1 MKQKITALLLAAM
14 LILAICPTALAE
26 GENVTIS
33 VSDVIANLGE
43 TAVSIQAT
51 VTNNSEEEVIITSV
65 KEDSSSLF
73 KSITVPS
80 STIKIENGKSVSL
93 TFPAELNPN
102 KEGIYNGKLVF
113 AYNVG
118 AESKTQ
124 TIDFTLRIVNVSTA
138 QDVTI
143 SVGEVVV
150 NPGETVVSIQV
161 TVVNKSGGEVKITSV
176 KEDNNSN
183 IFKSITIPK
192 GAEKIKNGESVS
204 LMFPAELNAYR
215 VRNYSAN
222 LVFKYTID
230 GSAQQESIQI
240 IRFTLP
246 EANASAATPDP
257 SKPAAAFRLSSYDP
271 NGLIVPTAAGKNGGK
286 VQVRLPLLCVDGPV
300 SNIKAV
306 PKLSTSLDE
315 FPFAIEQVDYT
326 IGYNGMIG
334 VNQIIEFQFNLRFA
348 DKVTAGVK
356 KVDFTITYDRGWA
369 SATGDSSESCDIS
382 LYVNV
387 TRGYEAAGSEPGGE
401 TTAALPKIVVDSYS
415 FSSDKIYAGEDFD
428 LTFTVR
434 NTSNEEETKSIL
446 VTVTNN
452 AETGKLTPASGSN
465 TLYIDKLGKGES
477 KTMTMSIATAPDTEA
492 KAYEIKLEFDYEGTK
507 TRPAT
512 LSNGQSSASIPVTI
526 MQKIRLK
533 IEDPTIDGEPM
544 EGESVPVYFSMYNMG
559 RSSIYNC
566 MVTVEGDGLS
576 MEESFFQ
583 GTVAA
588 GSTMRADFSL
598 ITATPGQID
607 GEIVI
612 TYEDSLEEKMEERLP
627 LSLYV
632 SEAYNPD
639 MYPGE
644 GDPNGMIDTMGGME
658 DPSASGGIPVW
669 AWIVGGVV
677 AAAAVVAV
685 IIILKK
691 KRARALEDV

>member
-1 MKQKITALLLAAM
+1 MKQKITALLLAAV
-14 LILAICPTALAE
+14 LFAAICPAVLAE
-26 GENVTIS
+26 DGEGGETMPTAKEVSIS
-33 VSDVIANLGE
+33 VSSPILG
-43 TAVSIQAT
+43 TGIVYIPIT
-51 VTNNSEEEVIITSV
+51 ITNMT
-65 KEDSSSLF
+65 DA
-73 KSITVPS
+73 P
-80 STIKIENGKSVSL
+80 VSL
-93 TFPAELNPN
+93 DKVTSRNDLFSNITFTDEDVTDDDRLN
-102 KEGIYNGKLVF
+102 KV
-113 AYNVG
+113 
-118 AESKTQ
+118 ESQKSRDILLTA
-124 TIDFTLRIVNVSTA
+124 TLSTA
-138 QDVTI
+138 MPGTYADLLSFKLSNNEKKTANVTL
-143 SVGEVVV
+143 
-150 NPGETVVSIQV
+150 
-161 TVVNKSGGEVKITSV
+161 
-176 KEDNNSN
+176 
-183 IFKSITIPK
+183 TIPQT
-192 GAEKIKNGESVS
+192 S
-204 LMFPAELNAYR
+204 
-215 VRNYSAN
+215 
-222 LVFKYTID
+222 
-230 GSAQQESIQI
+230 
-240 IRFTLP
+240 P
-246 EANASAATPDP
+246 EPGKAT
-257 SKPAAAFRLSSYDP
+257 AAFRLSSFDA

-669 AWIVGGVV
+669 VWIAGGVV

>member
-1 MKQKITALLLAAM
+1 M
-14 LILAICPTALAE
+14 PTAKE
-26 GENVTIS
+26 VSIS
-33 VSDVIANLGE
+33 VSSPILG
-43 TAVSIQAT
+43 TGIVYIPITITNMTDAPVSLDS
-51 VTNNSEEEVIITSV
+51 VTSKNGLFSNITFT
-65 KEDSSSLF
+65 KED
-73 KSITVPS
+73 
-80 STIKIENGKSVSL
+80 
-93 TFPAELNPN
+93 ELNTVESQRSRDILLTATLNTAMP
-102 KEGIYNGKLVF
+102 GTYADLLSFKLSNNEKKT
-113 AYNVG
+113 ANV
-118 AESKTQ
+118 
-124 TIDFTLRIVNVSTA
+124 TL
-138 QDVTI
+138 
-143 SVGEVVV
+143 
-150 NPGETVVSIQV
+150 
-161 TVVNKSGGEVKITSV
+161 
-176 KEDNNSN
+176 
-183 IFKSITIPK
+183 TIP
-192 GAEKIKNGESVS
+192 EMQPQTS
-204 LMFPAELNAYR
+204 
-215 VRNYSAN
+215 
-222 LVFKYTID
+222 
-230 GSAQQESIQI
+230 
-240 IRFTLP
+240 P
-246 EANASAATPDP
+246 EPGKAT
-257 SKPAAAFRLSSYDP
+257 AAFRLSSFDA

-326 IGYNGMIG
+326 IGYNGMIS

-639 MYPGE
+639 MYPGVV
-644 GDPNGMIDTMGGME
+644 DPDGMIDTMGGME

-669 AWIVGGVV
+669 VWIAGGVV

>member
-1 MKQKITALLLAAM
+1 MKQKITALLLAAV
-14 LILAICPTALAE
+14 LFAAICPAVLAE
-26 GENVTIS
+26 SGEGGETMPTAKEVSIS
-33 VSDVIANLGE
+33 VSSPILG
-43 TAVSIQAT
+43 TGIVYIPITITNMTDAPVSLDS
-51 VTNNSEEEVIITSV
+51 VTSKNGLFSNITFT
-65 KEDSSSLF
+65 KED
-73 KSITVPS
+73 
-80 STIKIENGKSVSL
+80 
-93 TFPAELNPN
+93 ELNTVESQRSRDILLTATLNTAMP
-102 KEGIYNGKLVF
+102 GTYADLLSFKLSNNEKKT
-113 AYNVG
+113 ANV
-118 AESKTQ
+118 
-124 TIDFTLRIVNVSTA
+124 TL
-138 QDVTI
+138 
-143 SVGEVVV
+143 
-150 NPGETVVSIQV
+150 
-161 TVVNKSGGEVKITSV
+161 
-176 KEDNNSN
+176 
-183 IFKSITIPK
+183 TIP
-192 GAEKIKNGESVS
+192 EMQPQTS
-204 LMFPAELNAYR
+204 
-215 VRNYSAN
+215 
-222 LVFKYTID
+222 
-230 GSAQQESIQI
+230 
-240 IRFTLP
+240 P
-246 EANASAATPDP
+246 EPGKAT
-257 SKPAAAFRLSSYDP
+257 AAFRLSSFDA

-326 IGYNGMIG
+326 IGYNGMIS

-669 AWIVGGVV
+669 VWIAGGVV

>member
-1 MKQKITALLLAAM
+1 MKQKITALLLAAV
-14 LILAICPTALAE
+14 LFAAICPAAFADNPTPSPNADPTPAPAVTEAKDVSVSVSSPILGTGIVYIPITITNMTDAPVSLDGVTSKNGLFSNITFTKEDELNTVESQRSRDILLTATLNTAMPGTYADLLSFKLSNNE
-26 GENVTIS
+26 KKTANVT
-33 VSDVIANLGE
+33 L
-43 TAVSIQAT
+43 
-51 VTNNSEEEVIITSV
+51 
-65 KEDSSSLF
+65 
-73 KSITVPS
+73 
-80 STIKIENGKSVSL
+80 
-93 TFPAELNPN
+93 
-102 KEGIYNGKLVF
+102 
-113 AYNVG
+113 
-118 AESKTQ
+118 
-124 TIDFTLRIVNVSTA
+124 
-138 QDVTI
+138 
-143 SVGEVVV
+143 
-150 NPGETVVSIQV
+150 
-161 TVVNKSGGEVKITSV
+161 
-176 KEDNNSN
+176 
-183 IFKSITIPK
+183 TIP
-192 GAEKIKNGESVS
+192 EMQPQTS
-204 LMFPAELNAYR
+204 
-215 VRNYSAN
+215 
-222 LVFKYTID
+222 
-230 GSAQQESIQI
+230 
-240 IRFTLP
+240 P
-246 EANASAATPDP
+246 EPGKAT
-257 SKPAAAFRLSSYDP
+257 AAFRLSSFDA

-658 DPSASGGIPVW
+658 EPSASGGIPVW

>member
-1 MKQKITALLLAAM
+1 MKQRITALLLAAV
-14 LILAICPTALAE
+14 LFAAICPAVLAE
-26 GENVTIS
+26 GGEGGGTMPTAKEVSIS
-33 VSDVIANLGE
+33 VSSPILG
-43 TAVSIQAT
+43 TGIVYIPITITNMTDAPVSLDS
-51 VTNNSEEEVIITSV
+51 VTSKNGLFSNITFT
-65 KEDSSSLF
+65 KED
-73 KSITVPS
+73 
-80 STIKIENGKSVSL
+80 
-93 TFPAELNPN
+93 ELNT
-102 KEGIYNGKLVF
+102 V
-113 AYNVG
+113 
-118 AESKTQ
+118 ESQRSRDILLTA
-124 TIDFTLRIVNVSTA
+124 TLSTA
-138 QDVTI
+138 MPGTYADLLSFKLSNNEKKTANVTL
-143 SVGEVVV
+143 
-150 NPGETVVSIQV
+150 
-161 TVVNKSGGEVKITSV
+161 
-176 KEDNNSN
+176 
-183 IFKSITIPK
+183 TIP
-192 GAEKIKNGESVS
+192 EMQPQTS
-204 LMFPAELNAYR
+204 
-215 VRNYSAN
+215 
-222 LVFKYTID
+222 
-230 GSAQQESIQI
+230 
-240 IRFTLP
+240 P
-246 EANASAATPDP
+246 EPGKAT
-257 SKPAAAFRLSSYDP
+257 AAFRLSSFDA

-533 IEDPTIDGEPM
+533 IEDPTVDGEPM

-669 AWIVGGVV
+669 VWIAGGVV
-677 AAAAVVAV
+677 AAAAIVAV

>member
-1 MKQKITALLLAAM
+1 MKQKITALLLAAV
-14 LILAICPTALAE
+14 LFAAICPAVLAE
-26 GENVTIS
+26 GQGNPQHLKPEDISISVESVAPASAGIDILVKITVDDKIKEGTLTLENVTADAGVLAS
-33 VSDVIANLGE
+33 PV
-43 TAVSIQAT
+43 AVNGTKA
-51 VTNNSEEEVIITSV
+51 VDLNGY
-65 KEDSSSLF
+65 DR
-73 KSITVPS
+73 SITVVLKGMFKGTISESAIEQFTFNFTYNKHLDPVS
-80 STIKIENGKSVSL
+80 SKECICSV
-93 TFPAELNPN
+93 E
-102 KEGIYNGKLVF
+102 KKF
-113 AYNVG
+113 AYTV
-118 AESKTQ
+118 TQ
-124 TIDFTLRIVNVSTA
+124 TQQPQTSP
-138 QDVTI
+138 
-143 SVGEVVV
+143 E
-150 NPGETVVSIQV
+150 PG
-161 TVVNKSGGEVKITSV
+161 K
-176 KEDNNSN
+176 
-183 IFKSITIPK
+183 
-192 GAEKIKNGESVS
+192 
-204 LMFPAELNAYR
+204 
-215 VRNYSAN
+215 
-222 LVFKYTID
+222 
-230 GSAQQESIQI
+230 
-240 IRFTLP
+240 
-246 EANASAATPDP
+246 AT
-257 SKPAAAFRLSSYDP
+257 AAFRLSSFDA

-326 IGYNGMIG
+326 IGYNAMIG

-639 MYPGE
+639 MYPGVV
-644 GDPNGMIDTMGGME
+644 DPDGMIDTMGGME

-669 AWIVGGVV
+669 VWIAGGVV

>member
-1 MKQKITALLLAAM
+1 MKQKITALLLAAV
-14 LILAICPTALAE
+14 LFAAICPAVLAE
-26 GENVTIS
+26 GGEGGETMPTAKEVSIS
-33 VSDVIANLGE
+33 VSSPILG
-43 TAVSIQAT
+43 TGIVYIPITITNMTDAQVSLDS
-51 VTNNSEEEVIITSV
+51 VTSKNGLFSNITFT
-65 KEDSSSLF
+65 KEDGLNKVESQ
-73 KSITVPS
+73 KSRDIL
-80 STIKIENGKSVSL
+80 L
-93 TFPAELNPN
+93 TA
-102 KEGIYNGKLVF
+102 
-113 AYNVG
+113 
-118 AESKTQ
+118 
-124 TIDFTLRIVNVSTA
+124 TLSTA
-138 QDVTI
+138 MPGTYADLLAFELSNNEKKTANVTL
-143 SVGEVVV
+143 
-150 NPGETVVSIQV
+150 
-161 TVVNKSGGEVKITSV
+161 
-176 KEDNNSN
+176 
-183 IFKSITIPK
+183 TIP
-192 GAEKIKNGESVS
+192 EMQPQTS
-204 LMFPAELNAYR
+204 
-215 VRNYSAN
+215 
-222 LVFKYTID
+222 
-230 GSAQQESIQI
+230 
-240 IRFTLP
+240 P
-246 EANASAATPDP
+246 EPGKAT
-257 SKPAAAFRLSSYDP
+257 AAFRLSSFDA

-326 IGYNGMIG
+326 IGYNGMIS

-533 IEDPTIDGEPM
+533 IEDPTVDGEPM

-669 AWIVGGVV
+669 VWIVGGVV

>member
-1 MKQKITALLLAAM
+1 MKQKITALLLAAV
-14 LILAICPTALAE
+14 LFAAICPAVLAE
-26 GENVTIS
+26 SGEGGETMPTAKEVSIS
-33 VSDVIANLGE
+33 VSSPILG
-43 TAVSIQAT
+43 TGIVYIPITITNMTDAQVSLDS
-51 VTNNSEEEVIITSV
+51 VTSKNGLFSNITFT
-65 KEDSSSLF
+65 KEDGLNKVESQ
-73 KSITVPS
+73 KSRDILLTATL
-80 STIKIENGKSVSL
+80 STAMPGTYADL
-93 TFPAELNPN
+93 
-102 KEGIYNGKLVF
+102 LVF
-113 AYNVG
+113 ELSNNDNYK
-118 AESKTQ
+118 EKKTAN
-124 TIDFTLRIVNVSTA
+124 FTL
-138 QDVTI
+138 
-143 SVGEVVV
+143 
-150 NPGETVVSIQV
+150 
-161 TVVNKSGGEVKITSV
+161 
-176 KEDNNSN
+176 
-183 IFKSITIPK
+183 TIP
-192 GAEKIKNGESVS
+192 EMQPQTS
-204 LMFPAELNAYR
+204 
-215 VRNYSAN
+215 
-222 LVFKYTID
+222 
-230 GSAQQESIQI
+230 
-240 IRFTLP
+240 P
-246 EANASAATPDP
+246 EPGKAT
-257 SKPAAAFRLSSYDP
+257 AAFRLSSFDA

-326 IGYNGMIG
+326 IGYNGMIS

-669 AWIVGGVV
+669 VWIAGGVV

>member
-1 MKQKITALLLAAM
+1 MKQRITALLLAAV
-14 LILAICPTALAE
+14 LFAAICPAVLAE
-26 GENVTIS
+26 GNPQHLKPEDISISVESVAPASAGIDILVKITVDDKIKEGTLTLENVTADAGVLAS
-33 VSDVIANLGE
+33 PVAVNGTK
-43 TAVSIQAT
+43 TADL
-51 VTNNSEEEVIITSV
+51 NGY
-65 KEDSSSLF
+65 DR
-73 KSITVPS
+73 SITVVLKGMFKGTISESAIEQFTFKFTYKHSDSES
-80 STIKIENGKSVSL
+80 SKDCICSV
-93 TFPAELNPN
+93 E
-102 KEGIYNGKLVF
+102 KKY
-113 AYNVG
+113 AYTV
-118 AESKTQ
+118 TQ
-124 TIDFTLRIVNVSTA
+124 TQQPQTSP
-138 QDVTI
+138 
-143 SVGEVVV
+143 E
-150 NPGETVVSIQV
+150 PG
-161 TVVNKSGGEVKITSV
+161 K
-176 KEDNNSN
+176 
-183 IFKSITIPK
+183 
-192 GAEKIKNGESVS
+192 
-204 LMFPAELNAYR
+204 
-215 VRNYSAN
+215 
-222 LVFKYTID
+222 
-230 GSAQQESIQI
+230 
-240 IRFTLP
+240 
-246 EANASAATPDP
+246 AT
-257 SKPAAAFRLSSYDP
+257 AAFRLSSFDA

-326 IGYNGMIG
+326 IGYNGMIS

-533 IEDPTIDGEPM
+533 IEDPTVDGEPM

-639 MYPGE
+639 MYPGVV
-644 GDPNGMIDTMGGME
+644 DPGGMIDTMGGME
-658 DPSASGGIPVW
+658 EPSASGGIPVW
-669 AWIVGGVV
+669 VWIAGGVV
-677 AAAAVVAV
+677 AAAAIVAV
-685 IIILKK
+685 IIILRK

>member
-1 MKQKITALLLAAM
+1 MKQKITALLLAAV
-14 LILAICPTALAE
+14 LFAAICPAVLAE
-26 GENVTIS
+26 GGEGGGTMPTAKEVSIS
-33 VSDVIANLGE
+33 VSSPILG
-43 TAVSIQAT
+43 TGIVYIPITITNMTDAPVSLDS
-51 VTNNSEEEVIITSV
+51 VTSKNGLFSNITFT
-65 KEDSSSLF
+65 KED
-73 KSITVPS
+73 
-80 STIKIENGKSVSL
+80 
-93 TFPAELNPN
+93 ELNTVESQRSRDILLTATLNTAMP
-102 KEGIYNGKLVF
+102 GTYADLLSFKLSNNEKKT
-113 AYNVG
+113 ANV
-118 AESKTQ
+118 
-124 TIDFTLRIVNVSTA
+124 TL
-138 QDVTI
+138 
-143 SVGEVVV
+143 
-150 NPGETVVSIQV
+150 
-161 TVVNKSGGEVKITSV
+161 
-176 KEDNNSN
+176 
-183 IFKSITIPK
+183 TIP
-192 GAEKIKNGESVS
+192 EMQPQTS
-204 LMFPAELNAYR
+204 
-215 VRNYSAN
+215 
-222 LVFKYTID
+222 
-230 GSAQQESIQI
+230 
-240 IRFTLP
+240 P
-246 EANASAATPDP
+246 EPGKAT
-257 SKPAAAFRLSSYDP
+257 AAFRLSSFDA

-326 IGYNGMIG
+326 IGYNGMIS

-639 MYPGE
+639 MYPGVV
-644 GDPNGMIDTMGGME
+644 DPDGMIDTMGGME

-669 AWIVGGVV
+669 VWIAGGVV

>member
-1 MKQKITALLLAAM
+1 MKQKITALLLAAV
-14 LILAICPTALAE
+14 LFAAICPAVLAE
-26 GENVTIS
+26 GNPQHLKPENISISVESVAPASAGIDILVKITVDDKIKEGTLTLENVTADAGVLAS
-33 VSDVIANLGE
+33 PV
-43 TAVSIQAT
+43 AVNGTKA
-51 VTNNSEEEVIITSV
+51 VDLNGY
-65 KEDSSSLF
+65 DR
-73 KSITVPS
+73 SITVVLKGMFKGTISESAIEQFTFKFTYKHLDPES
-80 STIKIENGKSVSL
+80 SKECICSV
-93 TFPAELNPN
+93 E
-102 KEGIYNGKLVF
+102 KKF
-113 AYNVG
+113 AYTV
-118 AESKTQ
+118 TQ
-124 TIDFTLRIVNVSTA
+124 TQQPQTSP
-138 QDVTI
+138 
-143 SVGEVVV
+143 E
-150 NPGETVVSIQV
+150 PG
-161 TVVNKSGGEVKITSV
+161 K
-176 KEDNNSN
+176 
-183 IFKSITIPK
+183 
-192 GAEKIKNGESVS
+192 
-204 LMFPAELNAYR
+204 
-215 VRNYSAN
+215 
-222 LVFKYTID
+222 
-230 GSAQQESIQI
+230 
-240 IRFTLP
+240 
-246 EANASAATPDP
+246 AT
-257 SKPAAAFRLSSYDP
+257 AAFRLSSFDV

-300 SNIKAV
+300 SNIRAV

-326 IGYNGMIG
+326 VGYNGMIS

-434 NTSNEEETKSIL
+434 NTSNEEDTKSIL
-446 VTVTNN
+446 VTMTNN
-452 AETGKLTPASGSN
+452 AETGKLTPAEGSN

-492 KAYEIKLEFDYEGTK
+492 KAYELKLDFDYEGAK

-512 LSNGQSSASIPVTI
+512 LAKGASSASIPVTVL
-526 MQKIRLK
+526 QKIRLK
-533 IEDPTIDGEPM
+533 IDEPTVDGEAM

-576 MEESFFQ
+576 LEDSFFQ

-588 GSTMRADFSL
+588 GNSMRADLSV

-627 LSLYV
+627 LSIFV
-632 SEAYNPD
+632 NEGFNPD
-639 MYPGE
+639 A
-644 GDPNGMIDTMGGME
+644 NGGME
-658 DPSASGGIPVW
+658 DPGYIDQPTIGGMDGPSAGIPVW
-669 AWIVGGVV
+669 IWIALGVVV
-677 AAAAVVAV
+677 AAAIVVA
-685 IIILKK
+685 IILLKK
-691 KRARALEDV
+691 KRAKMLEDV

>member
-1 MKQKITALLLAAM
+1 MKQRITALLLAAV
-14 LILAICPTALAE
+14 LFAAICPAVLAE
-26 GENVTIS
+26 GQDNPQHLKPEDISISVESVAPASAGIDILVKITVDDKIKEGTLTLENVTADAGVLAS
-33 VSDVIANLGE
+33 PV
-43 TAVSIQAT
+43 AVNGTKA
-51 VTNNSEEEVIITSV
+51 VDLNGY
-65 KEDSSSLF
+65 DR
-73 KSITVPS
+73 SITVVLKGMFKGTISESAIEQFTFKFTYNKHLDPES
-80 STIKIENGKSVSL
+80 SKECICSV
-93 TFPAELNPN
+93 E
-102 KEGIYNGKLVF
+102 KKF
-113 AYNVG
+113 AYTV
-118 AESKTQ
+118 TQ
-124 TIDFTLRIVNVSTA
+124 TQQPQTSP
-138 QDVTI
+138 
-143 SVGEVVV
+143 E
-150 NPGETVVSIQV
+150 PG
-161 TVVNKSGGEVKITSV
+161 K
-176 KEDNNSN
+176 
-183 IFKSITIPK
+183 
-192 GAEKIKNGESVS
+192 
-204 LMFPAELNAYR
+204 
-215 VRNYSAN
+215 
-222 LVFKYTID
+222 
-230 GSAQQESIQI
+230 
-240 IRFTLP
+240 
-246 EANASAATPDP
+246 AT
-257 SKPAAAFRLSSYDP
+257 AAFRLSSFDA

-639 MYPGE
+639 MYPGVV
-644 GDPNGMIDTMGGME
+644 DPDAMIDTMGGME
-658 DPSASGGIPVW
+658 EPSASGGIPVW
-669 AWIVGGVV
+669 VWIVGGVV

>member
-1 MKQKITALLLAAM
+1 MKQKITALLLAAV
-14 LILAICPTALAE
+14 LFAAICPAVLAE
-26 GENVTIS
+26 GGEGGETMPTAKEVSIS
-33 VSDVIANLGE
+33 VSSPILG
-43 TAVSIQAT
+43 TGIVYIPITITNMTDAPVSLDS
-51 VTNNSEEEVIITSV
+51 VTSKNGLFSNITFT
-65 KEDSSSLF
+65 KED
-73 KSITVPS
+73 
-80 STIKIENGKSVSL
+80 
-93 TFPAELNPN
+93 ELNTVESQRSRDILLTATLNTAMP
-102 KEGIYNGKLVF
+102 GTYADLLSFKLSNNEKKT
-113 AYNVG
+113 ANV
-118 AESKTQ
+118 
-124 TIDFTLRIVNVSTA
+124 TL
-138 QDVTI
+138 
-143 SVGEVVV
+143 
-150 NPGETVVSIQV
+150 
-161 TVVNKSGGEVKITSV
+161 
-176 KEDNNSN
+176 
-183 IFKSITIPK
+183 TIP
-192 GAEKIKNGESVS
+192 EMQPQTS
-204 LMFPAELNAYR
+204 
-215 VRNYSAN
+215 
-222 LVFKYTID
+222 
-230 GSAQQESIQI
+230 
-240 IRFTLP
+240 P
-246 EANASAATPDP
+246 EPGKAT
-257 SKPAAAFRLSSYDP
+257 AAFRLSSFDA

-326 IGYNGMIG
+326 IGYNGMIS

-533 IEDPTIDGEPM
+533 IEDPTVDGEPM

-669 AWIVGGVV
+669 VWIVGGVV

>member
-1 MKQKITALLLAAM
+1 MKQRITALLLAAV
-14 LILAICPTALAE
+14 LFAAICPAVLAE
-26 GENVTIS
+26 SGEGGETMPTAKEVSIS
-33 VSDVIANLGE
+33 VSSPILG
-43 TAVSIQAT
+43 TGIVYIPITITNMTDAPVSLDK
-51 VTNNSEEEVIITSV
+51 VTSKNGLFTNITFT
-65 KEDSSSLF
+65 KEDGLNKVESQ
-73 KSITVPS
+73 KSRDIL
-80 STIKIENGKSVSL
+80 L
-93 TFPAELNPN
+93 TA
-102 KEGIYNGKLVF
+102 
-113 AYNVG
+113 
-118 AESKTQ
+118 
-124 TIDFTLRIVNVSTA
+124 TLSTA
-138 QDVTI
+138 M
-143 SVGEVVV
+143 
-150 NPGETVVSIQV
+150 PGTYADLLAFELSNNEKKTA
-161 TVVNKSGGEVKITSV
+161 NITL
-176 KEDNNSN
+176 
-183 IFKSITIPK
+183 TIP
-192 GAEKIKNGESVS
+192 EMQPQTS
-204 LMFPAELNAYR
+204 
-215 VRNYSAN
+215 
-222 LVFKYTID
+222 
-230 GSAQQESIQI
+230 
-240 IRFTLP
+240 P
-246 EANASAATPDP
+246 EPGKAT
-257 SKPAAAFRLSSYDP
+257 AAFRLSSFDA

-533 IEDPTIDGEPM
+533 IEDPTVDGEPM

-669 AWIVGGVV
+669 VWIAGGVV

>member
-1 MKQKITALLLAAM
+1 MKQRITALLLAAV
-14 LILAICPTALAE
+14 LFAAICPAVLAE
-26 GENVTIS
+26 GGEGGGTMPTAKEVSIS
-33 VSDVIANLGE
+33 VSSPILG
-43 TAVSIQAT
+43 TGIVYIPITITNMTDAPVSLDS
-51 VTNNSEEEVIITSV
+51 VTSKNGLFSNITFT
-65 KEDSSSLF
+65 KED
-73 KSITVPS
+73 
-80 STIKIENGKSVSL
+80 
-93 TFPAELNPN
+93 ELNTVESQRSRDILLTATLNTAMP
-102 KEGIYNGKLVF
+102 GTYADLLSFKLSNNEKKT
-113 AYNVG
+113 ANV
-118 AESKTQ
+118 
-124 TIDFTLRIVNVSTA
+124 TL
-138 QDVTI
+138 
-143 SVGEVVV
+143 
-150 NPGETVVSIQV
+150 
-161 TVVNKSGGEVKITSV
+161 
-176 KEDNNSN
+176 
-183 IFKSITIPK
+183 TIP
-192 GAEKIKNGESVS
+192 EMQPQTS
-204 LMFPAELNAYR
+204 
-215 VRNYSAN
+215 
-222 LVFKYTID
+222 
-230 GSAQQESIQI
+230 
-240 IRFTLP
+240 P
-246 EANASAATPDP
+246 EPGKAT
-257 SKPAAAFRLSSYDP
+257 AAFRLSSFDA

-533 IEDPTIDGEPM
+533 IEDPTVDGEPM

-669 AWIVGGVV
+669 VWIAGGVV

>member
-1 MKQKITALLLAAM
+1 MKQRITALLLAAV
-14 LILAICPTALAE
+14 LFAAICPAVLAE
-26 GENVTIS
+26 GNPQHLKPEDISISVESVAPASAGIDILVKITVDDKIKEGTLTLENVTADAGVLAS
-33 VSDVIANLGE
+33 PVAVNGTK
-43 TAVSIQAT
+43 TADL
-51 VTNNSEEEVIITSV
+51 NGY
-65 KEDSSSLF
+65 DR
-73 KSITVPS
+73 SITVVLKGMFKGTISESAIEQFTFRFTYKHLDSES
-80 STIKIENGKSVSL
+80 SKDCICSV
-93 TFPAELNPN
+93 E
-102 KEGIYNGKLVF
+102 KKF
-113 AYNVG
+113 AYTV
-118 AESKTQ
+118 TQ
-124 TIDFTLRIVNVSTA
+124 TQQPQTSP
-138 QDVTI
+138 
-143 SVGEVVV
+143 E
-150 NPGETVVSIQV
+150 PG
-161 TVVNKSGGEVKITSV
+161 K
-176 KEDNNSN
+176 
-183 IFKSITIPK
+183 
-192 GAEKIKNGESVS
+192 
-204 LMFPAELNAYR
+204 
-215 VRNYSAN
+215 
-222 LVFKYTID
+222 
-230 GSAQQESIQI
+230 
-240 IRFTLP
+240 
-246 EANASAATPDP
+246 AT
-257 SKPAAAFRLSSYDP
+257 AAFRLSSYDP
-271 NGLIVPTAAGKNGGK
+271 NGLIVPTASGKNGGK

-639 MYPGE
+639 MYPGVV
-644 GDPNGMIDTMGGME
+644 DPDGMIDTMGGME
-658 DPSASGGIPVW
+658 EPSASGGIPVW
-669 AWIVGGVV
+669 VWIVGGVV

>member
-1 MKQKITALLLAAM
+1 MKQRITALLLAAV
-14 LILAICPTALAE
+14 LFAAICPAVLAE
-26 GENVTIS
+26 GNPQHLKPEDISISVESVAPASAGIDILVKITVDDKIKEGTLTLENVTADAGVLAS
-33 VSDVIANLGE
+33 PVAVNGTK
-43 TAVSIQAT
+43 TADL
-51 VTNNSEEEVIITSV
+51 NGY
-65 KEDSSSLF
+65 DR
-73 KSITVPS
+73 SITVVLKGMFKGTISESAIEQFTFRFTYKHLDSES
-80 STIKIENGKSVSL
+80 SKECICSV
-93 TFPAELNPN
+93 E
-102 KEGIYNGKLVF
+102 KKF
-113 AYNVG
+113 AYTV
-118 AESKTQ
+118 TQ
-124 TIDFTLRIVNVSTA
+124 TQQPQTSP
-138 QDVTI
+138 
-143 SVGEVVV
+143 E
-150 NPGETVVSIQV
+150 PG
-161 TVVNKSGGEVKITSV
+161 K
-176 KEDNNSN
+176 
-183 IFKSITIPK
+183 
-192 GAEKIKNGESVS
+192 
-204 LMFPAELNAYR
+204 
-215 VRNYSAN
+215 
-222 LVFKYTID
+222 
-230 GSAQQESIQI
+230 
-240 IRFTLP
+240 
-246 EANASAATPDP
+246 AT
-257 SKPAAAFRLSSYDP
+257 AAFRLSSFDA

-326 IGYNGMIG
+326 IGYNGMIS

-639 MYPGE
+639 MYPGVV
-644 GDPNGMIDTMGGME
+644 DPDGMIDTMGGME

-669 AWIVGGVV
+669 VWIAGGVV

>member
-1 MKQKITALLLAAM
+1 MKQKITALLLAAV
-14 LILAICPTALAE
+14 LFAAICPAVLAE
-26 GENVTIS
+26 GGEGGETMPTAKEVSIS
-33 VSDVIANLGE
+33 VSSPILG
-43 TAVSIQAT
+43 TGIVYIPITITNMTDAPVSLDS
-51 VTNNSEEEVIITSV
+51 VTSKNGLFSNITFT
-65 KEDSSSLF
+65 KED
-73 KSITVPS
+73 
-80 STIKIENGKSVSL
+80 
-93 TFPAELNPN
+93 ELNTVESQRSRDILLTATLNTAMP
-102 KEGIYNGKLVF
+102 GTYADLLSFKLSNNEKKT
-113 AYNVG
+113 ANV
-118 AESKTQ
+118 
-124 TIDFTLRIVNVSTA
+124 TL
-138 QDVTI
+138 
-143 SVGEVVV
+143 
-150 NPGETVVSIQV
+150 
-161 TVVNKSGGEVKITSV
+161 
-176 KEDNNSN
+176 
-183 IFKSITIPK
+183 TIP
-192 GAEKIKNGESVS
+192 EMQPQTS
-204 LMFPAELNAYR
+204 
-215 VRNYSAN
+215 
-222 LVFKYTID
+222 
-230 GSAQQESIQI
+230 
-240 IRFTLP
+240 P
-246 EANASAATPDP
+246 EPGKAT
-257 SKPAAAFRLSSYDP
+257 AAFRLSSFDA

-639 MYPGE
+639 MYPGVV
-644 GDPNGMIDTMGGME
+644 DPDGMIDTMGGME

-669 AWIVGGVV
+669 VWIVGGVV

>member
-1 MKQKITALLLAAM
+1 MKQKITALLLAAV
-14 LILAICPTALAE
+14 LFAAICPAVLAE
-26 GENVTIS
+26 GGETMPTAKEVSIS
-33 VSDVIANLGE
+33 VSSPILG
-43 TAVSIQAT
+43 TGIVYIPITITNMTDAPVLLKS
-51 VTNNSEEEVIITSV
+51 VTS
-65 KEDSSSLF
+65 
-73 KSITVPS
+73 
-80 STIKIENGKSVSL
+80 ENGLFSKITFTDEDVTDDDRLNKVESQKSRDILL
-93 TFPAELNPN
+93 TA
-102 KEGIYNGKLVF
+102 
-113 AYNVG
+113 
-118 AESKTQ
+118 
-124 TIDFTLRIVNVSTA
+124 TLSTA
-138 QDVTI
+138 MPGTYADLLAFELSNENNEIIEKKTANVTL
-143 SVGEVVV
+143 
-150 NPGETVVSIQV
+150 
-161 TVVNKSGGEVKITSV
+161 
-176 KEDNNSN
+176 
-183 IFKSITIPK
+183 TIP
-192 GAEKIKNGESVS
+192 EMQPQTS
-204 LMFPAELNAYR
+204 
-215 VRNYSAN
+215 
-222 LVFKYTID
+222 
-230 GSAQQESIQI
+230 
-240 IRFTLP
+240 P
-246 EANASAATPDP
+246 EPGKAT
-257 SKPAAAFRLSSYDP
+257 AAFRLSSFDA

-669 AWIVGGVV
+669 VWIVGGVV

>member
-1 MKQKITALLLAAM
+1 MKQKITALLLAAV
-14 LILAICPTALAE
+14 LFAAICPAVLAE
-26 GENVTIS
+26 GGEGGETMPTAKEVSIS
-33 VSDVIANLGE
+33 VSSPILG
-43 TAVSIQAT
+43 TGIVYIPITITNMTDAPVSLDS
-51 VTNNSEEEVIITSV
+51 VTSKNGLFSNITFT
-65 KEDSSSLF
+65 KED
-73 KSITVPS
+73 
-80 STIKIENGKSVSL
+80 
-93 TFPAELNPN
+93 ELNTVESQRSRDILLTATLNTAMP
-102 KEGIYNGKLVF
+102 GTYADLLSFKLSNNEKKT
-113 AYNVG
+113 ANV
-118 AESKTQ
+118 
-124 TIDFTLRIVNVSTA
+124 TL
-138 QDVTI
+138 
-143 SVGEVVV
+143 
-150 NPGETVVSIQV
+150 
-161 TVVNKSGGEVKITSV
+161 
-176 KEDNNSN
+176 
-183 IFKSITIPK
+183 TIP
-192 GAEKIKNGESVS
+192 EMQPQTS
-204 LMFPAELNAYR
+204 
-215 VRNYSAN
+215 
-222 LVFKYTID
+222 
-230 GSAQQESIQI
+230 
-240 IRFTLP
+240 P
-246 EANASAATPDP
+246 EPGKAT
-257 SKPAAAFRLSSYDP
+257 AAFRLSSFDA

-533 IEDPTIDGEPM
+533 IEDPTVDGEPM

-669 AWIVGGVV
+669 VWIVGGVV

>member
-1 MKQKITALLLAAM
+1 MKQKITALLLAAV
-14 LILAICPTALAE
+14 LFAAICPAVLAE
-26 GENVTIS
+26 GGGTMPTAKEVSIS
-33 VSDVIANLGE
+33 VSSPILG
-43 TAVSIQAT
+43 TGIVYIPITITNMTDAPVLLKS
-51 VTNNSEEEVIITSV
+51 VTS
-65 KEDSSSLF
+65 
-73 KSITVPS
+73 
-80 STIKIENGKSVSL
+80 ENGLFSKITFTDEYVTDDDRLNKVESQKSRDILL
-93 TFPAELNPN
+93 TATLSTAMPGTYADL
-102 KEGIYNGKLVF
+102 LVF
-113 AYNVG
+113 ELSNNDNYK
-118 AESKTQ
+118 EKKTAN
-124 TIDFTLRIVNVSTA
+124 FTL
-138 QDVTI
+138 
-143 SVGEVVV
+143 
-150 NPGETVVSIQV
+150 
-161 TVVNKSGGEVKITSV
+161 
-176 KEDNNSN
+176 
-183 IFKSITIPK
+183 TIP
-192 GAEKIKNGESVS
+192 EMQPQTS
-204 LMFPAELNAYR
+204 
-215 VRNYSAN
+215 
-222 LVFKYTID
+222 
-230 GSAQQESIQI
+230 
-240 IRFTLP
+240 P
-246 EANASAATPDP
+246 EPGKAT
-257 SKPAAAFRLSSYDP
+257 AAFRLSSFDA

-387 TRGYEAAGSEPGGE
+387 TRGYEPAGSEPGGE

-533 IEDPTIDGEPM
+533 IEDPTVDGEPM

-588 GSTMRADFSL
+588 GSTMRAVFSL

-658 DPSASGGIPVW
+658 EPSASGGIPVW
-669 AWIVGGVV
+669 AWIAGGVV

>member
-1 MKQKITALLLAAM
+1 MKQRITALLLAAV
-14 LILAICPTALAE
+14 LFAAICPAVLAE
-26 GENVTIS
+26 GGEGGETMPTAKEVSIS
-33 VSDVIANLGE
+33 VSSPILG
-43 TAVSIQAT
+43 TGIVYIPITITNMTDAQVSLDS
-51 VTNNSEEEVIITSV
+51 VTSKNGLFSNITFT
-65 KEDSSSLF
+65 KEDGLNKVESQ
-73 KSITVPS
+73 KSRDILLTATL
-80 STIKIENGKSVSL
+80 STAMPGTYADL
-93 TFPAELNPN
+93 
-102 KEGIYNGKLVF
+102 LVF
-113 AYNVG
+113 ELSNNDNYK
-118 AESKTQ
+118 EKKTAN
-124 TIDFTLRIVNVSTA
+124 FTL
-138 QDVTI
+138 
-143 SVGEVVV
+143 
-150 NPGETVVSIQV
+150 
-161 TVVNKSGGEVKITSV
+161 
-176 KEDNNSN
+176 
-183 IFKSITIPK
+183 TIP
-192 GAEKIKNGESVS
+192 EMQPQTS
-204 LMFPAELNAYR
+204 
-215 VRNYSAN
+215 
-222 LVFKYTID
+222 
-230 GSAQQESIQI
+230 
-240 IRFTLP
+240 P
-246 EANASAATPDP
+246 EPGKAT
-257 SKPAAAFRLSSYDP
+257 AAFRLSSFDA

-639 MYPGE
+639 MYPGVV
-644 GDPNGMIDTMGGME
+644 DPNGMIDTMGGME

-669 AWIVGGVV
+669 VWIAGGVV

>member
-1 MKQKITALLLAAM
+1 MKQRITALLLAAV
-14 LILAICPTALAE
+14 LFAAICPAVLAE
-26 GENVTIS
+26 GGEGGETMPTAKEVSIS
-33 VSDVIANLGE
+33 VSSPILG
-43 TAVSIQAT
+43 TGIVYIPITITNMTDAPVSLDS
-51 VTNNSEEEVIITSV
+51 VTSKNGLFSNITFT
-65 KEDSSSLF
+65 KED
-73 KSITVPS
+73 
-80 STIKIENGKSVSL
+80 
-93 TFPAELNPN
+93 ELNTVESQRSRDILLTATLNTAMP
-102 KEGIYNGKLVF
+102 GTYADLLSFKLSNNEKKT
-113 AYNVG
+113 ANV
-118 AESKTQ
+118 
-124 TIDFTLRIVNVSTA
+124 TL
-138 QDVTI
+138 
-143 SVGEVVV
+143 
-150 NPGETVVSIQV
+150 
-161 TVVNKSGGEVKITSV
+161 
-176 KEDNNSN
+176 
-183 IFKSITIPK
+183 TIP
-192 GAEKIKNGESVS
+192 EMQPQTS
-204 LMFPAELNAYR
+204 
-215 VRNYSAN
+215 
-222 LVFKYTID
+222 
-230 GSAQQESIQI
+230 
-240 IRFTLP
+240 P
-246 EANASAATPDP
+246 EPGKAT
-257 SKPAAAFRLSSYDP
+257 AAFRLSSFDA

-639 MYPGE
+639 MYPGVV
-644 GDPNGMIDTMGGME
+644 DPDGMIDTMGGME

-669 AWIVGGVV
+669 VWIVGGVV

>member
-1 MKQKITALLLAAM
+1 MKQKITALLLAAV
-14 LILAICPTALAE
+14 LFAAICPAVLAE
-26 GENVTIS
+26 SGEGGETMPTAKEVSIS
-33 VSDVIANLGE
+33 VSSPILG
-43 TAVSIQAT
+43 TGIVYIPITITNMTDAQVSLDS
-51 VTNNSEEEVIITSV
+51 VTSKNGLFSNITFT
-65 KEDSSSLF
+65 KEDGLNKVESQ
-73 KSITVPS
+73 KSRDIL
-80 STIKIENGKSVSL
+80 L
-93 TFPAELNPN
+93 TA
-102 KEGIYNGKLVF
+102 
-113 AYNVG
+113 
-118 AESKTQ
+118 
-124 TIDFTLRIVNVSTA
+124 TLSTA
-138 QDVTI
+138 M
-143 SVGEVVV
+143 
-150 NPGETVVSIQV
+150 PGTYADLLAFELSNNEKKTA
-161 TVVNKSGGEVKITSV
+161 NITL
-176 KEDNNSN
+176 
-183 IFKSITIPK
+183 TIP
-192 GAEKIKNGESVS
+192 EMQPQTS
-204 LMFPAELNAYR
+204 
-215 VRNYSAN
+215 
-222 LVFKYTID
+222 
-230 GSAQQESIQI
+230 
-240 IRFTLP
+240 P
-246 EANASAATPDP
+246 EPGKAT
-257 SKPAAAFRLSSYDP
+257 AAFRLSSFDA

-326 IGYNGMIG
+326 IGYNGMIS

-533 IEDPTIDGEPM
+533 IEDPTVDGEPM

-639 MYPGE
+639 MYPGVV
-644 GDPNGMIDTMGGME
+644 DPDGMIDTMGGME

>member
-1 MKQKITALLLAAM
+1 MAEGNPQHLKPEDISISVESVAPASAGIDILVKITVDDK
-14 LILAICPTALAE
+14 IKE
-26 GENVTIS
+26 GTLTLENVTADAGVLAS
-33 VSDVIANLGE
+33 PVAVNGTK
-43 TAVSIQAT
+43 TADL
-51 VTNNSEEEVIITSV
+51 NGY
-65 KEDSSSLF
+65 DR
-73 KSITVPS
+73 SITVVLKGMFKGTISESAIEQFTFKFTYKHSDSES
-80 STIKIENGKSVSL
+80 SKDCICSV
-93 TFPAELNPN
+93 E
-102 KEGIYNGKLVF
+102 KKY
-113 AYNVG
+113 AYTV
-118 AESKTQ
+118 TQ
-124 TIDFTLRIVNVSTA
+124 TQQPQTSP
-138 QDVTI
+138 
-143 SVGEVVV
+143 E
-150 NPGETVVSIQV
+150 PG
-161 TVVNKSGGEVKITSV
+161 K
-176 KEDNNSN
+176 
-183 IFKSITIPK
+183 
-192 GAEKIKNGESVS
+192 
-204 LMFPAELNAYR
+204 
-215 VRNYSAN
+215 
-222 LVFKYTID
+222 
-230 GSAQQESIQI
+230 
-240 IRFTLP
+240 
-246 EANASAATPDP
+246 AT
-257 SKPAAAFRLSSYDP
+257 AAFRLSSFDA

-326 IGYNGMIG
+326 IGYNGMIS

-639 MYPGE
+639 MYPGVV
-644 GDPNGMIDTMGGME
+644 DPDGMIDTMGGME

-669 AWIVGGVV
+669 VWIAGGVV